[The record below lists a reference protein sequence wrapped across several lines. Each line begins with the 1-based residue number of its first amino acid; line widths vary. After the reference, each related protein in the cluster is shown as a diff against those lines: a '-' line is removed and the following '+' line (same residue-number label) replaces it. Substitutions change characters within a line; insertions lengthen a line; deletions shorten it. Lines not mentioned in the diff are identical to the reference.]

1 MSLLLAAQQV
11 RPSRTR
17 IAADLMVPVDPAL
30 RPEMS
35 LREALQQLGGA
46 ADPEAFVIDAEGR
59 PLGMLSA
66 WDILECWEGGRPT
79 WTNGRPEGGYFEKTP
94 VIALTRPDLH
104 TTAPDVPVEVLKDY
118 MVRRGVRKVLVC
130 EGTRILG
137 QIVKDRA
144 IEEA

>member
-1 MSLLLAAQQV
+1 MNAPVAVSPR
-11 RPSRTR
+11 RPPTAR

-35 LREALQQLGGA
+35 LREALRLLGSA
-46 ADPEAFVIDAEGR
+46 ADPEGFVIDSEGR

-66 WDILECWEGGRPT
+66 WDIVECGEGGRPA
-79 WTNGRPEGGYFEKTP
+79 WANGRPEDGYLDKTS

-104 TTAPDVPVEVLKDY
+104 TTAPDVPIELLRDY
-118 MVRRGVRKVLVC
+118 MARRAVRKVLVC

-137 QIVKDRA
+137 QVVRDRV
-144 IEEA
+144 IEEG